1 MDNLYTMFIFQC
13 LIGKKLVLSVIIVIM
28 LILGSIMTIRNTW
41 LQQQS
46 ADGKSHWPSN
56 LDKVPIAISG
66 DDICIV

>member
-1 MDNLYTMFIFQC
+1 MFIFQC

-41 LQQQS
+41 LQQS

-56 LDKVPIAISG
+56 LEKVPIAISG